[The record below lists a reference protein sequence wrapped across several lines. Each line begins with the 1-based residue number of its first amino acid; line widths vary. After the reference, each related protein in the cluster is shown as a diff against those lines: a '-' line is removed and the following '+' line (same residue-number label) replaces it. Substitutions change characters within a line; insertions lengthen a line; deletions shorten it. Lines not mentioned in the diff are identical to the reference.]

1 MQRYNAFMNRCRVS
15 FTDNNGIPHDVEVQA
30 ESLYEAVA
38 LAEFR
43 ADKLTAEVAPMT
55 EFVIAIHRPAVE
67 HRLRLNQVTQWAQ
80 GTRDGPAGV
89 IKRQRIMSL
98 LNKQP

>member
-1 MQRYNAFMNRCRVS
+1 MNRCRVS
-15 FTDNNGIPHDVEVQA
+15 FTDTNGIPHDVEVHA

-38 LAEFR
+38 LAVAEFR
-43 ADKLTAEVAPMT
+43 ADKLTAEVGPMT

-67 HRLRLNQVTQWAQ
+67 HRLRLDPVTQWAQ

-98 LNKQP
+98 LNHQR

>member
-1 MQRYNAFMNRCRVS
+1 MNRCRVS
-15 FTDNNGIPHDVEVQA
+15 FTDTNGIPHDVEVQA

-38 LAEFR
+38 LAVAEFR
-43 ADKLTAEVAPMT
+43 TDKLTAEVAPMT

-67 HRLRLNQVTQWAQ
+67 HRLRLNQVIQWSE

-89 IKRQRIMSL
+89 IKRQRIKSL
-98 LNKQP
+98 LNKQV

>member
-1 MQRYNAFMNRCRVS
+1 MNRCRVS
-15 FTDNNGIPHDVEVQA
+15 FTDTNGIPHDVEVQA

-38 LAEFR
+38 LAVAEFR

-55 EFVIAIHRPAVE
+55 EFVIAINRPAVE
-67 HRLRLNQVTQWAQ
+67 HRIRLSQVTQWAK